1 MEETGEMTET
11 DSGTVVTDKMSDT
24 AIGEMSDASTVV
36 CRQWGV
42 QMKCQTQMVGGTDKA
57 SDTGSGRSI

>member
-36 CRQWGV
+36 CR
-42 QMKCQTQMVGGTDKA
+42 
-57 SDTGSGRSI
+57 